1 MLTFIFSCESFVEI
15 DTPNFQITTEAV
27 FKDDET
33 AIAAV
38 KGLYNQLYHN
48 NTGFSNGWENSI
60 TVLAGLSGGLISP
73 RSTLHTKFSPYSQH
87 EINTLNN
94 PAASANLNLWSSAY
108 NIIYLTNSVIK
119 GLEGST
125 KISADIKNKLIGQAL
140 FIRAFTYFYLV
151 NLYGDVPLLLTTD
164 YRVNTIAF
172 RTSTNEIWSQ
182 IEADLDQSISLLN
195 NQTEYNEGQRIWVNK
210 FVAMALQARVCLFLE
225 KWSKAEELSSKV
237 IENSS
242 SYELLEDLNQVF
254 LKNSKETIWQIS
266 PIKGSS
272 IYPTNTNEA
281 TVFIIYPRFGRP
293 FGSIELSN
301 SLIAEFESFD
311 KRKSDWI
318 GQSNDILYYPYKYK
332 VRNFYGDPTEYSMVI
347 RFAEQFLIRA
357 EARTYLNN
365 LNGALVDLNK
375 IRTRAGLDEFE
386 SESKEIILES
396 IYKERKKELSSEW
409 GHHWF
414 DLKRTKRAQIIFKD
428 NHTWE
433 DTDLFYPIPEEERMK
448 NPNLSQNLGY

>member
-1 MLTFIFSCESFVEI
+1 MFI
-15 DTPNFQITTEAV
+15 
-27 FKDDET
+27 
-33 AIAAV
+33 
-38 KGLYNQLYHN
+38 
-48 NTGFSNGWENSI
+48 
-60 TVLAGLSGGLISP
+60 
-73 RSTLHTKFSPYSQH
+73 
-87 EINTLNN
+87 
-94 PAASANLNLWSSAY
+94 
-108 NIIYLTNSVIK
+108 
-119 GLEGST
+119 
-125 KISADIKNKLIGQAL
+125 
-140 FIRAFTYFYLV
+140 
-151 NLYGDVPLLLTTD
+151 
-164 YRVNTIAF
+164 
-172 RTSTNEIWSQ
+172 
-182 IEADLDQSISLLN
+182 
-195 NQTEYNEGQRIWVNK
+195 
-210 FVAMALQARVCLFLE
+210 LE

-396 IYKERKKELSSEW
+396 IYKERKKELFSEW

>member
-1 MLTFIFSCESFVEI
+1 MVTSLCYLL
-15 DTPNFQITTEAV
+15 QIT
-27 FKDDET
+27 
-33 AIAAV
+33 
-38 KGLYNQLYHN
+38 G
-48 NTGFSNGWENSI
+48 
-60 TVLAGLSGGLISP
+60 
-73 RSTLHTKFSPYSQH
+73 
-87 EINTLNN
+87 
-94 PAASANLNLWSSAY
+94 
-108 NIIYLTNSVIK
+108 
-119 GLEGST
+119 
-125 KISADIKNKLIGQAL
+125 
-140 FIRAFTYFYLV
+140 
-151 NLYGDVPLLLTTD
+151 
-164 YRVNTIAF
+164 VNTIAF

-396 IYKERKKELSSEW
+396 IYKERKKELFSEW